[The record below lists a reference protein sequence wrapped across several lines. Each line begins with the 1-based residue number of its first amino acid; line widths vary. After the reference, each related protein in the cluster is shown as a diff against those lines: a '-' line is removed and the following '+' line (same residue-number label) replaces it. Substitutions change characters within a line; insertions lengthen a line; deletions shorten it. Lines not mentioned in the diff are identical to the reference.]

1 MAHRL
6 PTLNP
11 PKTLNRKFQSI
22 DQPIFSFSR
31 TASPKITK
39 FKKYPSITSSTMSS
53 QQQNP
58 LPIVAL
64 TNNDH
69 KEELMTAIKSSISN
83 CLCETHLDLT
93 IPQLKS
99 KIRGKVRDIYD
110 GGDYLVMVTTDRQS
124 AFDRILASIPFKGQV
139 LNESSLW
146 WFNKTEH
153 IIPNAVVSAPD
164 RNVTIARKCSVFP
177 VEFVVRGYVTGST
190 DTSLWTVYN
199 NGVRNYCG
207 NSLPDGLVKN
217 QKLTENI
224 LTPTTKAADH
234 DVPVTPDEIVQRG
247 LMTQADYDEV
257 SRKAMSLFEFGQHVA
272 LDHGLILVDTK
283 YEFGKGPDG
292 QIYLI
297 DEVHTPDSSRYWIAH
312 SYQERFQ
319 NGLEPENIDKEFL
332 RLWFKDHCNPYEDEV
347 LPDAPEELVSELA
360 WRYIFLFET
369 ITNSRFEIPGTKEP
383 VHDRISRN
391 VSQALSCLQ

>member
-1 MAHRL
+1 MAHHL

-11 PKTLNRKFQSI
+11 PKTLNKKFQSI
-22 DQPIFSFSR
+22 INQQIL
-31 TASPKITK
+31 
-39 FKKYPSITSSTMSS
+39 FKKYPSIIMSS
-53 QQQNP
+53 QQQQQKNH
-58 LPIVAL
+58 VAL

-69 KEELMTAIKSSISN
+69 REELMSAIKSSISN
-83 CLCETHLDLT
+83 CLSETYLDLT
-93 IPQLKS
+93 VPQLKS
-99 KIRGKVRDIYD
+99 KIRGKV
-110 GGDYLVMVTTDRQS
+110 
-124 AFDRILASIPFKGQV
+124 
-139 LNESSLW
+139 LNETSLW
-146 WFNKTEH
+146 WFNKTQH
-153 IIPNAVVSAPD
+153 ITPNAVVSVPD

-199 NGVRNYCG
+199 KRVRNYCG

-247 LMTQADYDEV
+247 LMTLADYDEV
-257 SRKAMSLFEFGQHVA
+257 SRKALSLFEFGQRVA

-292 QIYLI
+292 LIYLI

-312 SYQERFQ
+312 SYQEHFQ
-319 NGLEPENIDKEFL
+319 NGLEPKNIDKEFL
-332 RLWFKDHCNPYEDEV
+332 TLWFKNHCNPYKDKV

-360 WRYIFLFET
+360 WRYIFLFEM
-369 ITNSRFEIPGTKEP
+369 ITNSRFKMPGTKEP

-391 VSQALSCLQ
+391 VSQALSSLQ